1 MNSKIIEVTHMLEV
15 YNLLDKIDFLKEV
28 AILEYEEWAD
38 NKEKDKKNRIA
49 KKIEKIKSN
58 LNKDDFCKLILLSND
73 MLIGFIS
80 IFPNDCD
87 ECINLKP
94 WYATMYVKKEYRG
107 KGYSKILNDAIL
119 KEAKKRNIKTLYL
132 KTELINYYEKQ
143 IYNLVNCSM
152 LSVGSQQL

>member
-1 MNSKIIEVTHMLEV
+1 MLEV

-87 ECINLKP
+87 ECINLK
-94 WYATMYVKKEYRG
+94 ALVRNDVCKK
-107 KGYSKILNDAIL
+107 K
-119 KEAKKRNIKTLYL
+119 NIEERDIQKY
-132 KTELINYYEKQ
+132 
-143 IYNLVNCSM
+143 
-152 LSVGSQQL
+152 